1 MTVSDWLKNSGS
13 VSGNL
18 TDESILKE
26 IKNVKGDETF
36 TKNGDQLTWNTDG
49 RRYLLSGNNRSG
61 TSGFCKAYLLSGRQR
76 SQTGRSEGKKR
87 TSEDSGGLYK

>member
-18 TDESILKE
+18 TDESILKD

-36 TKNGDQLTWNTDG
+36 TENGDKLTWNTEGEDIYYQGTTDKDLPVSVKLTYYLDG
-49 RRYLLSGNNRSG
+49 KEVKPDDLKG
-61 TSGFCKAYLLSGRQR
+61 KA
-76 SQTGRSEGKKR
+76 
-87 TSEDSGGLYK
+87 DI